1 MSPRTLQKTDTRH
14 TKHIL
19 MQIVV
24 RGNLKPYPGPNLLA
38 LPIRS
43 NRPNK
48 GDPTYLQPTPEIP
61 TSNMVIAGIG

>member
-1 MSPRTLQKTDTRH
+1 MSPRTLQTTDTRH

-19 MQIVV
+19 MHIV
-24 RGNLKPYPGPNLLA
+24 RGDLKPYAGPNPLA

-43 NRPNK
+43 NRTNK
-48 GDPTYLQPTPEIP
+48 GDPTYLQPTPGIP